1 MRPTTIRLF
10 EISVIASQLIRV
22 INILIHAED
31 MAAALQ
37 IERNQLLIGP
47 FANALVAIGLAL
59 AISRGRF
66 AIARWFF
73 MVLVALDL
81 VGLGGVPAVATMIG
95 VPFAIF
101 SVVAILLMLAAGV
114 LVFLP
119 ASTSW
124 LKQGKA
130 D

>member
-1 MRPTTIRLF
+1 MRPVTIRLF

-73 MVLVALDL
+73 AVLVALDL
-81 VGLGGVPAVATMIG
+81 LGLGGVPAVATMIG

-101 SVVAILLMLAAGV
+101 SVIAILLMLAAGV

-119 ASTSW
+119 ATTAW

>member
-119 ASTSW
+119 ASTAW

>member
-101 SVVAILLMLAAGV
+101 SVVAILMMLAAGV

-119 ASTSW
+119 ASTAW

>member
-114 LVFLP
+114 PVFLP
-119 ASTSW
+119 ASTAW